1 MFQFINVADR
11 TDIGQRQNDQLARSH
26 TSKVNRQRSRLR
38 RNLARRDSMQRT
50 LSVRSQ
56 DEATVK
62 SSSHHSI
69 TPQDDD
75 SAETSGQSLIWL
87 PRPVSPTFGALQVNT
102 FSPGNMR
109 VPGETVD
116 YYLQQVLP
124 CFMARSELPWYFQAY
139 CEHPIVFHAMH
150 YSAANHQ
157 DRLRGEI
164 VKTGSATILAHKV
177 EAIRLLNE
185 SLCNLDSAD
194 AELLLFAVTC
204 LWRNEPQLE
213 LDQLLPD
220 RYMLFSPHMPKVNGI
235 NVYGRG
241 KVDQTNS
248 VHRKGMAGMIQRA
261 DILNLKCTG
270 MAKAIAGHDLI
281 VVSRT
286 LSRPKLPNVWT
297 SKGLIAS
304 IMMSV
309 EAAAGRGFVE
319 MIPGGLPADMVS
331 TLTYLGAVDR
341 VLSSVRGQRLVDEH
355 RARLLSAVNDAYH
368 RVMSLLPW
376 TEMTQ
381 EARSGSYLATYECC
395 RLTSMLYSNAVLFPL
410 PIASGWHV
418 ELLKRLRVVLETAR
432 MEMWMEDTSSLM
444 IWSSCIAGI
453 AAHHTSE
460 ADFYTAMLRN
470 GLISRGITTYAD
482 LRDAGS
488 CFLWTDASCS
498 AGAKKVWRELGLKPC
513 GRQAS
518 TSECILIDQPVV
530 TSDQHARG

>member
-11 TDIGQRQNDQLARSH
+11 TDIGQRRNDQLARSH

-38 RNLARRDSMQRT
+38 RILARRDSTQRT

-56 DEATVK
+56 DEATVN
-62 SSSHHSI
+62 SSSHDSV
-69 TPQDDD
+69 TPQAD
-75 SAETSGQSLIWL
+75 SAETSDQSLIWL

-157 DRLRGEI
+157 DRIRGEI
-164 VKTGSATILAHKV
+164 VKTGSAAILAHKV

-185 SLCNLDSAD
+185 SLCHLDSANT
-194 AELLLFAVTC
+194 ELLLFAVTC

-241 KVDQTNS
+241 KADQTNS
-248 VHRKGMAGMIQRA
+248 VHRKGMASLIERA

-270 MAKAIAGHDLI
+270 MAKAVAGHDLI
-281 VVSRT
+281 VVSRS
-286 LSRPKLPNVWT
+286 LSPPKLPNVWT
-297 SKGLIAS
+297 NKALIAS
-304 IMMSV
+304 IMLSK
-309 EAAAGRGFVE
+309 EAEIVGRNGFVE
-319 MIPGGLPADMVS
+319 QVPGGLPADMVS

-341 VLSSVRGQRLVDEH
+341 ILSSVRGQRLVDEH
-355 RARLLSAVNDAYH
+355 RARLLSAVNDAHH

-395 RLTSMLYSNAVLFPL
+395 RLTSVLYSNAVLFPL
-410 PIASGWHV
+410 PVASGWHV
-418 ELLKRLRVVLETAR
+418 ELLERLRVVLQTAR

-444 IWSSCIAGI
+444 IWSSCIASI
-453 AAHHTSE
+453 AAYHTSQ
-460 ADFYTAMLRN
+460 ADFYTAILRDV
-470 GLISRGITTYAD
+470 LVARGITTYAE
-482 LRDAGS
+482 LREAVS
-488 CFLWTDASCS
+488 CFLWTDTSCS
-498 AGAKKVWRELGLKPC
+498 AAAKEVWRDLGLDPC
-513 GRQAS
+513 LRQAS
-518 TSECILIDQPVV
+518 IP
-530 TSDQHARG
+530 G

>member
-11 TDIGQRQNDQLARSH
+11 TGIGQRQNDQLARSH

-38 RNLARRDSMQRT
+38 RNLARRDNTQRT

-56 DEATVK
+56 DETTVK
-62 SSSHHSI
+62 SSSYHSI

-164 VKTGSATILAHKV
+164 VKTGSATILAHKG

-185 SLCNLDSAD
+185 SLCHLDSAD
-194 AELLLFAVTC
+194 MELLLFAVTC

-248 VHRKGMAGMIQRA
+248 VHRRGMASLIERA

-270 MAKAIAGHDLI
+270 MAKAVAGHDLI
-281 VVSRT
+281 VVI
-286 LSRPKLPNVWT
+286 
-297 SKGLIAS
+297 LIAS
-304 IMMSV
+304 IMLSK
-309 EAAAGRGFVE
+309 EAEIVGRNGFVE
-319 MIPGGLPADMVS
+319 QIPGGLPAEMVS

-341 VLSSVRGQRLVDEH
+341 VLSSVRGQRLVDAH
-355 RARLLSAVNDAYH
+355 RAMLLSAVNDAHH

-376 TEMTQ
+376 TEMTG

-410 PIASGWHV
+410 PVASGWHV
-418 ELLKRLRVVLETAR
+418 ELLKRLKVVLETAR

-444 IWSSCIAGI
+444 IWSSCIASI
-453 AAHHTSE
+453 AAYHTSE
-460 ADFYTAMLRN
+460 ADCYTAMLRN
-470 GLISRGITTYAD
+470 ALVARGITTYAE
-482 LRDAGS
+482 LREAVS
-488 CFLWTDASCS
+488 CFL
-498 AGAKKVWRELGLKPC
+498 
-513 GRQAS
+513 
-518 TSECILIDQPVV
+518 
-530 TSDQHARG
+530 

>member
-38 RNLARRDSMQRT
+38 RNLARRNSTQKT
-50 LSVRSQ
+50 LSVRSL
-56 DEATVK
+56 DEATVG
-62 SSSHHSI
+62 SSSHSSD
-69 TPQDDD
+69 TPQDDLV
-75 SAETSGQSLIWL
+75 ETSDQSLVWL

-157 DRLRGEI
+157 DRIRGEI
-164 VKTGSATILAHKV
+164 VKTGSAAILAHKV

-185 SLCNLDSAD
+185 SLCDLDSANT
-194 AELLLFAVTC
+194 ELLLFAVTC

-241 KVDQTNS
+241 KADQTNS
-248 VHRKGMAGMIQRA
+248 VHRKGMASLIERA

-270 MAKAIAGHDLI
+270 MAKAVAG
-281 VVSRT
+281 RA

-297 SKGLIAS
+297 SKALIAS
-304 IMMSV
+304 IMLSN
-309 EAAAGRGFVE
+309 EAIGGSGFVE

-331 TLTYLGAVDR
+331 TLKYLDAVDR
-341 VLSSVRGQRLVDEH
+341 VLSSVGGQRLVDEH
-355 RARLLSAVNDAYH
+355 RASLLSAVNDAHH

-395 RLTSMLYSNAVLFPL
+395 RLASILYSNAVLFPL
-410 PIASGWHV
+410 PVASGWHV
-418 ELLKRLRVVLETAR
+418 ELLKRLRMVLETAR

-444 IWSSCIAGI
+444 IWSSCIASI
-453 AAHHTSE
+453 ASHHTSE
-460 ADFYTAMLRN
+460 ADFYKAMLRDV
-470 GLISRGITTYAD
+470 LVARGINTYAE
-482 LRDAGS
+482 LRRAVS
-488 CFLWTDASCS
+488 CFLWTDTSCS
-498 AGAKKVWRELGLKPC
+498 AGAKQVWRELGLESYV
-513 GRQAS
+513 RQAS
-518 TSECILIDQPVV
+518 TP
-530 TSDQHARG
+530 G